1 MKRGK
6 HEWIIDVVVYTLLI
20 VFCFLCIYPF
30 WFVLVSSFNEG
41 HDMMLGGVYWWPR
54 KPTLENYIMFFRQTS
69 WFDAI
74 KVSILRTVVGAS
86 VTSLF
91 TCLVGYALSRRK
103 LMFGNVFRFLF
114 VFSMYVSGGLI
125 PFYVVLRLVGLLNS
139 FMVYIL
145 PTALS
150 LYFVMVGINFF
161 RSIPESLYEAAELDG
176 SSEINTFIRVVLPL
190 SSAFIATLALFSA
203 VGQWNSWLDSVYY
216 VNDKTLRPMAYWM
229 ISIINRTQTNN
240 SAQDLSDTV
249 TLTTMATQSTAVI
262 VAIAPI
268 LCVYPFLQKY
278 FVKGMMIG
286 SVKE

>member
-6 HEWIIDVVVYTLLI
+6 YEWLIDVAVYVLLI
-20 VFCFLCIYPF
+20 SFSFLCLYPF
-30 WFVLVSSFNEG
+30 WFILVASFNDG
-41 HDMMLGGVYWWPR
+41 YDMMLGGVYWWPR
-54 KPTLENYIMFFRQTS
+54 EFTTDNYRLFFQQTS
-69 WFDAI
+69 WVDAI
-74 KVSILRTVVGAS
+74 QVSVSRTVAGA
-86 VTSLF
+86 VFTSMF

-103 LMFGNVFRFLF
+103 LIFGKTFRFLF

-125 PFYVVLRLVGLLNS
+125 PFYVVLRLIGLLNT
-139 FMVYIL
+139 FWVYIL
-145 PTALS
+145 PTGLS

-161 RSIPESLYEAAELDG
+161 QSIPESLYEAAELDG
-176 SSEINTFIRVVLPL
+176 CSEIGTFIRIVLPL
-190 SSAFIATLALFSA
+190 SSAFIATLTLFSA

-216 VNDKTLRPMAYWM
+216 VTEKELRPMAYWM
-229 ISIINRTQTNN
+229 ISIINRTQTSS
-240 SAQDLSDTV
+240 SAQNLSDTV